1 MITHASCAHPAHQN
15 DDSLLLQ
22 ALEAPGIALT
32 AQRVRLPRGMQ
43 LALPGR
49 LGSTM
54 VLISGRLSAETITA
68 DGEEA
73 FVADVEPG
81 DVIGEAFAFDRC
93 DTPLELIV
101 DQPAEVWC
109 FEAKDFSGAFERHPD
124 FAKAVVRA
132 MCRRQCRTLQRMS
145 EVMTLPMASRLAAEL
160 QRLASCDPSGR
171 IIERLPTHRQLAA
184 RVATQREA
192 VTKELKRMERS
203 GMILREQHG
212 LKLIGSAWDA

>member
-1 MITHASCAHPAHQN
+1 MITHSSCAHPAHQE
-15 DDSLLLQ
+15 DDTQLLT
-22 ALEAPGIALT
+22 AMKAPAIALA
-32 AQRVRLPRGMQ
+32 AQHVRLSRGTQ
-43 LALPGR
+43 LELPGR
-49 LGSTM
+49 LGSTL

-93 DTPLELIV
+93 DTPLELVV
-101 DQPAEVWC
+101 DEPAEVWC
-109 FEAKDFSGAFERHPD
+109 FGAKEFSDAFERHPS

-160 QRLASCDPSGR
+160 QRLASCDPNGR
-171 IIERLPTHRQLAA
+171 LIGRLPTHRQIAA
-184 RVATQREA
+184 RIATQREA
-192 VTKELKRMERS
+192 VTKELTRMERS
-203 GMILREQHG
+203 GQ
-212 LKLIGSAWDA
+212 IGRAHV

>member
-1 MITHASCAHPAHQN
+1 MITHASCAHPAHHL

-22 ALEAPGIALT
+22 ALETPGVSLA
-32 AQRVRLPRGMQ
+32 AQRVRLPRGTQ
-43 LALPGR
+43 VELPGR

-81 DVIGEAFAFDRC
+81 DVIGEAFAFDHC
-93 DTPLELIV
+93 DTPLELLV
-101 DQPAEVWC
+101 DEPADVWC
-109 FEAKDFSGAFERHPD
+109 FGAKEFSDAFERYPV

-160 QRLASCDPSGR
+160 QRLASCDPDGR
-171 IIERLPTHRQLAA
+171 VIERLPTHRQIAA
-184 RVATQREA
+184 RIATQREA
-192 VTKELKRMERS
+192 VTKELKRMEQS
-203 GMILREQHG
+203 GMIQRDRQG
-212 LKLIGSAWDA
+212 LTLVGPQWDA